1 MTSED
6 ILLSVRAST
15 VRRSIA
21 AVILAGIGL
30 MVLQYGLSGSGGGLG
45 SVLALAIGAFGIW
58 FSFSTWNGTDRT
70 IELTSKGIRETGGP
84 LLVRLEDIQAVDRS
98 AFAFKP
104 SGGFVLKLKSSHRR
118 GWVPGLWWRLGR
130 RFGVGGILPS
140 VQTKLMA
147 DLIQEEL
154 LKRHQ

>member
-84 LLVRLEDIQAVDRS
+84 LLVRLEDIQAVDRG